1 LRVECQATFRF
12 WYLGFGHSAAPLCPH
27 ADRWYFAAMYNFA
40 FVGCGNMANWHAEEL
55 LKVGNVKI
63 VALVDPTPPH
73 AENFRRKHA
82 PDAILY
88 ESLQTLLEKPPEGG
102 LDAVV
107 IVTPHTLHYSQAKI
121 ALEHGVNVLVEK
133 PMVTSTPDAYDL
145 WRTVRQ
151 SGKLLGI
158 TFQSPY
164 TQHFGYLAKAR
175 DEGTLGRFQA
185 VNGWISQ
192 GWLGLTTNTW
202 RQDPALSGG
211 GFMYDTGA
219 HLLNAIMW
227 LMNDPV
233 IEVGCF
239 FDHLN
244 SPVDILG
251 TAVMKFQSGAM
262 GSVTFAGNTP
272 RFDNELKIFTDRYTI
287 HTDAYGKTL
296 RIIGKDDTT
305 LNLDI
310 PPGTPGTP
318 HANFVAALE
327 GKEPLRAPVRYGVLL
342 SALMDAMYESGQSG
356 NMVKVKAVPA
366 DPPS

>member
-1 LRVECQATFRF
+1 MF
-12 WYLGFGHSAAPLCPH
+12 
-27 ADRWYFAAMYNFA
+27 NFA

-55 LKVGNVKI
+55 LKLGKVRI

-73 AENFRRKHA
+73 AENFRKRHA

-102 LDAVV
+102 LDAIV
-107 IVTPHTLHYSQAKI
+107 IVTPHTLHYSQAKL

-145 WRTVRQ
+145 WRVVKQ
-151 SGKLLGI
+151 SGKLLAI

-164 TQHFGYLAKAR
+164 TQNFGYLGRIR
-175 DEGTLGRFQA
+175 DEGTLGRFHA

-192 GWLGLTTNTW
+192 GWLAGTTNTW
-202 RQDPALSGG
+202 RQDPAMSGG

-227 LMNDPV
+227 LMNEPV

-239 FDHLN
+239 IDHLN
-244 SPVDILG
+244 SPVDIVG
-251 TAVMKFQSGAM
+251 TAVMKFQSGAL

-272 RFDNELKIFTDRYTI
+272 LFANELKILTDRYVV

-296 RIIGKDDTT
+296 RIVGKDDAT
-305 LNLDI
+305 LDPQI
-310 PPGTPGTP
+310 SAGATGTP
-318 HANFVAALE
+318 HSNFVAAME
-327 GKEPLRAPVRYGVLL
+327 GSEPLRAPVRYGVLL
-342 SALMDAMYESGQSG
+342 SALMDAMYESVQSG
-356 NMVKVKAVPA
+356 SVVKVKAVPV
-366 DPPS
+366 DI